1 MAADTFTLP
10 NYNEP
15 AVYSRNTQS
24 AISRSVTF
32 ALADITG
39 AAGSAADPIET
50 SDVIKLFKLPPDVK
64 ILGGKF
70 HSGALDSGSALILDL
85 VVSDGTTTKYIF
97 DGMTACRAGGAVNSD
112 DASATGFMHAF
123 STASAI
129 GYVIPGDNWYVAIL
143 GSTGATG
150 AGAADDIFVQV
161 EYTTL
166 LESNEATFRT

>member
-10 NYNEP
+10 TFNEP
-15 AVYSRNTQS
+15 AVYTRNTVGT
-24 AISRSVTF
+24 INRSVTF

-70 HSGALDSGSALILDL
+70 HSGALDSGSALVLDL
-85 VVSDGTTTKYIF
+85 VVTDGSTVKYIF
-97 DGMTACRAGGAVNSD
+97 DGMTACRAGGACNSE
-112 DASATGFMHAF
+112 DASVTGFMHAF
-123 STASAI
+123 STNSAI

-143 GSTGATG
+143 GSTGAAG
-150 AGAADDIFVQV
+150 AGAADDIFVHV
-161 EYTTL
+161 AYTSA